1 STSPAA
7 ACLAVHLVHILLLL
21 LFGGSRR
28 RCVEAPALRSAVR
41 RARAEEEARG
51 SGPAGRP
58 EARGRRRADRS
69 PPPARPRHRRP
80 PGSSAR
86 AHGLGF
92 CTRTL
97 WLCPWKPFEGPGAA
111 TCSGK
116 AFGETLTPSKGS
128 LSPCLALGSG
138 QFGSGRCLLQDVEQV
153 AWEETPRAFR

>member
-7 ACLAVHLVHILLLL
+7 ACLAVHLVHILLL

-86 AHGLGF
+86 PSRGAGGL
-92 CTRTL
+92 
-97 WLCPWKPFEGPGAA
+97 E
-111 TCSGK
+111 TCSW
-116 AFGETLTPSKGS
+116 
-128 LSPCLALGSG
+128 C
-138 QFGSGRCLLQDVEQV
+138 R
-153 AWEETPRAFR
+153 